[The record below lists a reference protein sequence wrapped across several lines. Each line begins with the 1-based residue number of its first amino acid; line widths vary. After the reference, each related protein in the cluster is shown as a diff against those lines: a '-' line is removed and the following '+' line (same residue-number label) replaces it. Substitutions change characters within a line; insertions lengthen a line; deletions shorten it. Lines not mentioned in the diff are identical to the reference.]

1 MKATHKKTKQM
12 VGMQVVDLEP
22 GQFVFG
28 RKAAAKE
35 LKISEQ
41 TIRTCVQ
48 KLKTLQNLT
57 IHATNKFSVISII
70 NWEAYQQ
77 EDQQTNQQTNQQLT
91 SNQPAANHKQEH
103 KNIRKNIY
111 TSNFLKFWEA
121 YPKKSG
127 KGAAFKSYQNIKSP
141 RPSLQ
146 EILQAI
152 AAQSK
157 TEQWKNKQ
165 YIPNPAT
172 WLNQRRWE
180 DEVDS
185 NVISLAKP
193 QPTEKERHDMIKEAF
208 L

>member
-1 MKATHKKTKQM
+1 MQRGYVKLWRKSLDSGLIQNHKLWAFWTWCLMKATHKKTKQM

-127 KGAAFKSYQNIKSP
+127 KG
-141 RPSLQ
+141 
-146 EILQAI
+146 
-152 AAQSK
+152 
-157 TEQWKNKQ
+157 
-165 YIPNPAT
+165 
-172 WLNQRRWE
+172 
-180 DEVDS
+180 
-185 NVISLAKP
+185 
-193 QPTEKERHDMIKEAF
+193 
-208 L
+208 